1 MSDSLW
7 LHGLQHT
14 RLPCPSPTP
23 GTYSTSCPSCWGW
36 HPTISSF
43 SSCVQ
48 SFPDQGLF
56 QWINSSYQVAK
67 VIRVSAS
74 AAVLLMNIQDWFP
87 LGLTGW
93 ISLQPKRLS
102 RVFSNTTVQKHQF
115 FNDQFFF
122 YSPTL
127 TSIHDYWKNHSVN
140 QTDICQQSNVS
151 AF

>member
-23 GTYSTSCPSCWGW
+23 GTYSTSCLSCWGW
-36 HPTISSF
+36 HLTISSF
-43 SSCVQ
+43 CSCLQ

-56 QWINSSYQVAK
+56 QWINYSHQVAK

-87 LGLTGW
+87 LGLTGL
-93 ISLQPKRLS
+93 ILQSKGLWKA
-102 RVFSNTTVQKHQF
+102 FSSTTVQKHQF
-115 FNDQFFF
+115 FCAQISLKSN
-122 YSPTL
+122 SH
-127 TSIHDYWKNHSVN
+127 IHTWLLEKP
-140 QTDICQQSNVS
+140 
-151 AF
+151 